1 MAEPAIFADL
11 YDGYNATLING
22 STAAA
27 DTLLNAV
34 APELAAALSLF
45 VIVNGVLVFLEKLP
59 WNTAVL
65 NCVRAIV
72 IANLLTVGLYNQ
84 YVQTMFLTTIPDW
97 IAGATGGVVGVGVA
111 DQFDKLRSAVN
122 HNAAVLLAANEGFWL
137 VGNRISISLA
147 AEFSVGALWLA
158 FLIDF
163 LAECLMGVVAPV
175 GAVVLLAYL
184 FNNTRHW
191 AERWIGKLVALAL
204 LELLVAIELK
214 IVMVQYQTEMGKVEN
229 LSGSGMDMVESISML
244 WSLGWVFLFGAVIMV
259 ALPAIA
265 AAIGGSHVSNVV
277 VKHITMAPAV
287 ISRAARALQ
296 RPGQQ
301 SSGPKSSGQTPGQ

>member
-1 MAEPAIFADL
+1 M
-11 YDGYNATLING
+11 
-22 STAAA
+22 
-27 DTLLNAV
+27 
-34 APELAAALSLF
+34 
-45 VIVNGVLVFLEKLP
+45 
-59 WNTAVL
+59 
-65 NCVRAIV
+65 
-72 IANLLTVGLYNQ
+72 
-84 YVQTMFLTTIPDW
+84 
-97 IAGATGGVVGVGVA
+97 GVA

-287 ISRAARALQ
+287 ISRALCRPAPNGSAVPVDDLCGIGHLHRTASSVARYGNDRPYSAFGPIDPECPFRGARVGQ
-296 RPGQQ
+296 R
-301 SSGPKSSGQTPGQ
+301 GPM